1 MADDQNQSMEE
12 RTMAEMKKISI
23 EDLEKINGGGD
34 YDFIHYTDGKSCH
47 HYPARV
53 LETEIKETRT
63 VGKFICRRCG
73 EVAYYWQ
80 YHDEGDMYFVTEE
93 EYNVIKANR

>member
-1 MADDQNQSMEE
+1 MLWKESLCGYTDPAPYNDKEGVLIADDQNQSMEE

-53 LETEIKETRT
+53 L
-63 VGKFICRRCG
+63 
-73 EVAYYWQ
+73 
-80 YHDEGDMYFVTEE
+80 
-93 EYNVIKANR
+93 